1 LLALIEDALQDDR
14 GILAVVYR
22 TASFPAGELAGSGAV
37 FGKLACKAERLAR
50 RPEQITRTGGT

>member
-22 TASFPAGELAGSGAV
+22 TASFPAENWLVRELSSASWPA
-37 FGKLACKAERLAR
+37 KAERL
-50 RPEQITRTGGT
+50 T